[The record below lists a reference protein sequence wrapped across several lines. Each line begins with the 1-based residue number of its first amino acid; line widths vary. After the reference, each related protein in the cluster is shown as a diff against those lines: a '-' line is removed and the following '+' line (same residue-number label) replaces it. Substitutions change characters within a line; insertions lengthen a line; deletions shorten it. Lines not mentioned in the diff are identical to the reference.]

1 MGFENPL
8 FACLEI
14 DYEESDNDPTGRL
27 VLLLV
32 PGIFGHNYASCVLN
46 TAGIYYH
53 CADLST
59 LVELLNYYLTLA
71 VISELICF
79 SLYVA

>member
-32 PGIFGHNYASCVLN
+32 PGIFGHILIGCVLN